1 MADKPVFCCPICSTP
16 LAYQDRVP
24 QHLRNEHGDKQVG
37 YTQLELAAVNTIV
50 VTNQGEALQKFNNV
64 ENCWLITTTTG
75 PANMSTWQLV
85 RVGTP
90 VYRVVGESNG

>member
-1 MADKPVFCCPICSTP
+1 MADKLVFCCPICSTP
-16 LAYQDRVP
+16 LAYRDRVP

-64 ENCWLITTTTG
+64 ENCWLTTKPW
-75 PANMSTWQLV
+75 PATMSTWQLV
-85 RVGTP
+85 HDGAP
-90 VYRVVGESNG
+90 VYRVVGETDV

>member
-1 MADKPVFCCPICSTP
+1 MADRPVFCCPICSTP
-16 LAYQDRVP
+16 LAYREWIP
-24 QHLRNEHGDKQVG
+24 QHLRKEHGDKKVD

-64 ENCWLITTTTG
+64 ENCWLTTTG
-75 PANMSTWQLV
+75 SATMSTWQLV
-85 RVGTP
+85 RVGAP

>member
-1 MADKPVFCCPICSTP
+1 MADKPPVFCCPICSTP

-37 YTQLELAAVNTIV
+37 YTQLDLAAVKTIV
-50 VTNQGEALQKFNNV
+50 VTNQGEALQKFNNM
-64 ENCWLITTTTG
+64 ENYWRTTTG
-75 PANMSTWQLV
+75 PATMSTWQLV
-85 RVGTP
+85 RVGAP